1 MSDHSYTN
9 GVIIPDK
16 IIRQGFILQLP
27 MKGGK
32 EVILYKLEGAFVKY
46 QSLQRIAWKGKLA
59 YTFFKTWTWH
69 FLFLI

>member
-16 IIRQGFILQLP
+16 IVRQGFISQLP

-32 EVILYKLEGAFVKY
+32 EVILYKLERTFVKY
-46 QSLQRIAWKGKLA
+46 QSLQCIAWKGKLA
-59 YTFFKTWTWH
+59 YTFFLRLGLGI
-69 FLFLI
+69 FFF